1 MQVFN
6 MHVFNVHVY
15 STAKMGL
22 VGLSNTLAK
31 EGVKYNINSNSI
43 APVAGTRLLATVATP
58 GKILSY
64 ISYLLTHLFCDTYT
78 IILC

>member
-1 MQVFN
+1 M
-6 MHVFNVHVY
+6 Y

-58 GKILSY
+58 GKTNFSVYANCLRICFM
-64 ISYLLTHLFCDTYT
+64 IQ
-78 IILC
+78 IQ